1 MAKYISR
8 KRKRR
13 GASEGEVSFE
23 SQESMLSGLEQLDVD
38 NATLFD
44 DSASE
49 SVFNRPLEKSFT
61 PATLLQY
68 PIVRKAVAHVCSII
82 VCVISKTFI

>member
-1 MAKYISR
+1 MTKHISR
-8 KRKRR
+8 KRKRS

-38 NATLFD
+38 NASLFD

-49 SVFNRPLEKSFT
+49 SVFNRPLEKSFIT
-61 PATLLQY
+61 GHPFTISHSFARLLLMSV
-68 PIVRKAVAHVCSII
+68 PLLFV
-82 VCVISKTFI
+82 